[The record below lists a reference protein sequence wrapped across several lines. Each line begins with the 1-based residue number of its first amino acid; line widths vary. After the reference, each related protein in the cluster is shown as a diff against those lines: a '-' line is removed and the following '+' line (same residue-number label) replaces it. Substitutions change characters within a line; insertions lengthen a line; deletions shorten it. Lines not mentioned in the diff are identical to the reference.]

1 MSTPTEPTQ
10 PSPDPIPPAAPAAEP
25 APAPA
30 AGKAK
35 AKVSPTRNAISLVLL
50 IVLLVVGG
58 LELTA
63 LFQFNGAVSKLDQA
77 LEANEVDLL
86 PLEQVEELLGKQPD
100 GPLQPGDPGTRQTT
114 YTWRGALRSHVLTA
128 YYSYG
133 DKPGLVRY
141 EIGDVKAADPG
152 E

>member
-10 PSPDPIPPAAPAAEP
+10 PSPDPISPAPPAPDAPPASAAPKE
-25 APAPA
+25 
-30 AGKAK
+30 K
-35 AKVSPTRNAISLVLL
+35 AKVSPTRNAVSLVLL
-50 IVLLVVGG
+50 AVLLVVGG
-58 LELTA
+58 LELAA
-63 LFQFNGAVSKLDQA
+63 LFRFNGAVNKLDQA

-86 PLEQVEELLGKQPD
+86 PLEQVEEILGKQPD
-100 GPLQPGDPGTRQTT
+100 GPLREGDPGTRQTT
-114 YTWRGALRSHVLTA
+114 YTWQGAIRSHVLTA